1 MLVFTMIDG
10 KKTWRVFENLIC
22 NILKYS
28 MPNTRVYIDMFIKE
42 ENIILT
48 FKNISNDKL
57 NLKPEELIERFRRGD
72 ISRKTDG
79 SGLGLSIAQN
89 IIELEN
95 AHMEII
101 IDADLFKVMLTFR
114 RVN

>member
-1 MLVFTMIDG
+1 
-10 KKTWRVFENLIC
+10 
-22 NILKYS
+22 
-28 MPNTRVYIDMFIKE
+28 MPNTRVYIDMFKKE

-57 NLKPEELIERFRRGD
+57 NLKPEELVERFRRGD
-72 ISRKTDG
+72 VSRKTDG

-95 AHMEII
+95 ADMEII

>member
-1 MLVFTMIDG
+1 
-10 KKTWRVFENLIC
+10 
-22 NILKYS
+22 

-42 ENIILT
+42 ESIILT

-95 AHMEII
+95 ANMEII
-101 IDADLFKVMLTFR
+101 IDADLFKVMLTFK

>member
-1 MLVFTMIDG
+1 
-10 KKTWRVFENLIC
+10 
-22 NILKYS
+22 

-57 NLKPEELIERFRRGD
+57 NLKPEELVERFRRGD
-72 ISRKTDG
+72 VSRKTDG

-95 AHMEII
+95 ADMEII

>member
-1 MLVFTMIDG
+1 
-10 KKTWRVFENLIC
+10 
-22 NILKYS
+22 
-28 MPNTRVYIDMFIKE
+28 FIKE
-42 ENIILT
+42 ESIILT

-95 AHMEII
+95 ANMEII
-101 IDADLFKVMLTFR
+101 IDADLFKVMLTFK